1 MTLNFPA
8 SPSDQDTYSGYAYN
22 AAKGVWK
29 KIAPTTDG
37 VSEGSTNL
45 YFTDQRAL
53 DATASAYDAAG
64 SAATAEADAVS
75 TANSYTD
82 TTVADYAPLA
92 GATFSGD
99 VVLSA
104 DPTQALG
111 AATKQYVDSLG
122 EGLQAKPSVKAST
135 HINATGTYNNGTAGV
150 GATFT
155 FSAMATFNIDGITSW
170 DLDDGLLLRSQTNAA
185 ENGSYVLTTVGDVS
199 TPWVFT
205 RGLLVDEADEIP
217 GAYIFVTGGST
228 SGQTGWVLH
237 VDDPSTFTVGTDD
250 VDVYQFAGAG
260 TYTAGN
266 GLDLT
271 GTQFSIDNAVT
282 ATQTDL
288 SNAQAAAESYADGL
302 ATNYDPAGSAATA
315 ESNANTYTDGRETA
329 ITTAYESYTDTTVA
343 DYAPLAGATLS
354 GDLLLNADPTQALQA
369 ATKQY
374 VDKQSIMVFADTTAR
389 DAAITSPTEGMF
401 TYLTGDNLLTN
412 YDGSAWQEFTSGGG
426 GGGVTVSA
434 TAPASPEEGALWW
447 DSTNGKLYLY
457 YNDGSSSQWVAA
469 ADSSV
474 LFGSGGGGVT
484 VSDTAPASP
493 EEGDLWLDSTE
504 GSMYVYYTDPGG
516 TNSQWIGAV
525 SNNNTAGNV
534 IQVVSTTKT
543 DTFSASVTT
552 GSLSSEITGL
562 TASITP
568 ASTSSKILVQISVDG
583 SSSQAWGH
591 TALQLQRDGSPVGV
605 GDAAASRTQLTAQS
619 LNYGSDPS
627 DMASASKIFLDSP
640 ATTSSITYSV
650 KIHNQFAS
658 TATLFVNRSS
668 GDSDLSRRG
677 RSIST
682 ITLMEVAG

>member
-92 GATFSGD
+92 GATFSGN

-155 FSAMATFNIDGITSW
+155 FSAMATFNIDDITSW

-205 RGLLVDEADEIP
+205 RNGLVDETDEIP
-217 GAYIFVTGGST
+217 GAYVFVTGGST

-302 ATNYDPAGSAATA
+302 AANYDPAGSAATA

-354 GDLLLNADPTQALQA
+354 GDLLLNADPTQELQA

-434 TAPASPEEGALWW
+434 TAPAGPDDGALWW

-493 EEGDLWLDSTE
+493 EDGALWLDSTD

-516 TNSQWIGAV
+516 GSSSWIGAV
-525 SNNNTAGNV
+525 SRSGG
-534 IQVVSTTKT
+534 ILQVAQATKVDVASTTSPSFM
-543 DTFSASVTT
+543 DTT
-552 GSLSSEITGL
+552 GMTVD
-562 TASITP
+562 ITP
-568 ASTSSKILVQISVDG
+568 RSTSSKIMVMVQLSHSNSSGSTEHSFNLVRNSTNLLQSTGG
-583 SSSQAWGH
+583 STSNS
-591 TALQLQRDGSPVGV
+591 TMSPATIPTTV
-605 GDAAASRTQLTAQS
+605 
-619 LNYGSDPS
+619 NIIN
-627 DMASASKIFLDSP
+627 SAIMFLDSP
-640 ATTSSITYSV
+640 STTSTVTY
-650 KIHNQFAS
+650 KMQWRTGAG
-658 TATLFVNRSS
+658 TLYLN
-668 GDSDLSRRG
+668 RRG
-677 RSIST
+677 VSDEFGSTST

>member
-92 GATFSGD
+92 GATFSGN

-205 RGLLVDEADEIP
+205 RGGLVDEADEIP

-412 YDGSAWQEFTSGGG
+412 YDGSVWQEFTSGG

-434 TAPASPEEGALWW
+434 TAPAGPDDGALWW

-457 YNDGSSSQWVAA
+457 YNDGTSSQWVAT
-469 ADSSV
+469 ADSST
-474 LFGSGGGGVT
+474 LFASG
-484 VSDTAPASP
+484 AI
-493 EEGDLWLDSTE
+493 L
-504 GSMYVYYTDPGG
+504 
-516 TNSQWIGAV
+516 
-525 SNNNTAGNV
+525 
-534 IQVVSTTKT
+534 QVVSATKT
-543 DTFSASVTT
+543 DVFITSSTSFVDVTGVTLSV
-552 GSLSSEITGL
+552 
-562 TASITP
+562 TP
-568 ASTSSKILVQISVDG
+568 ASTSNKVFVSFSLNLGILNG
-583 SSSQAWGH
+583 AG
-591 TALQLQRDGSPVGV
+591 VGV
-605 GDAAASRTQLTAQS
+605 RLMRDSTPIAVGDTGLTNQKQSTTQT
-619 LNYGSDPS
+619 YGDHQTNTHNVS
-627 DMASASKIFLDSP
+627 MEFLDSP
-640 ATTSSITYSV
+640 STTSTTVY
-650 KIHNQFAS
+650 
-658 TATLFVNRSS
+658 TLQVYTSGGAVYVNRSY
-668 GDSDLSRRG
+668 GDEPQAYQG
-677 RSIST
+677 RTAST
-682 ITLMEVAG
+682 ITAMEVVG

>member
-92 GATFSGD
+92 GATFSGN

-155 FSAMATFNIDGITSW
+155 FPAMATFNIDGITSW
-170 DLDDGLLLRSQTNAA
+170 DLDDGLLLRSQTNDA

-205 RGLLVDEADEIP
+205 RGGLVDEADEIP

-426 GGGVTVSA
+426 GGVTVSA
-434 TAPASPEEGALWW
+434 TAPAGPDDGALWW

-493 EEGDLWLDSTE
+493 EDGALWLDSTD
-504 GSMYVYYTDPGG
+504 GSMYVYYTEPGEG
-516 TNSQWIGAV
+516 DAQWIGAV
-525 SNNNTAGNV
+525 TRSGA
-534 IQVVSTTKT
+534 ILQVVSTTKT
-543 DTFSASVTT
+543 DAFSTT
-552 GSLSSEITGL
+552 STSFTDVTGL

-568 ASTSSKILVQISVDG
+568 RSTSSKIY
-583 SSSQAWGH
+583 A
-591 TALQLQRDGSPVGV
+591 T
-605 GDAAASRTQLTAQS
+605 LTI
-619 LNYGSDPS
+619 NT
-627 DMASASKIFLDSP
+627 ASAGSAANPFRLVRDSTPIGVSTAGSTYNGFWSSNLYQFGYIGADILNINFNYLDSP
-640 ATTSSITYSV
+640 NSLASVTYSAQCLTTSG
-650 KIHNQFAS
+650 AG
-658 TATLFVNRSS
+658 LFVNRPAANQLYGGS
-668 GDSDLSRRG
+668 
-677 RSIST
+677 ST